1 MRLTEATVCSD
12 SILSDVL
19 EELNNINQYF
29 RVLFY
34 VIVYN
39 QAKWMTPLWKI
50 QKIFQKF
57 FLFWGWVEKSP
68 PWKLKAFWGRYF
80 GGPENFRHFGQG
92 TAPTHKPQS

>member
-34 VIVYN
+34 VILYN
-39 QAKWMTPLWKI
+39 RAKWMTPLWKI
-50 QKIFQKF
+50 QKFSRKF
-57 FLFWGWVEKSP
+57 FLFWGWVEKRP
-68 PWKLKAFWGRYF
+68 PPLLGILGFL
-80 GGPENFRHFGQG
+80 RHFGQQ
-92 TAPTHKPQS
+92 TAPTYKPQS

>member
-34 VIVYN
+34 VIRYN
-39 QAKWMTPLWKI
+39 RVKWMAPLWKI
-50 QKIFQKF
+50 QKIFQKI
-57 FLFWGWVEKSP
+57 FLFWGWVKKKAP
-68 PWKLKAFWGRYF
+68 PLG
-80 GGPENFRHFGQG
+80 NFRI
-92 TAPTHKPQS
+92 P

>member
-1 MRLTEATVCSD
+1 MSLTEATVCSD

-39 QAKWMTPLWKI
+39 
-50 QKIFQKF
+50 
-57 FLFWGWVEKSP
+57 
-68 PWKLKAFWGRYF
+68 
-80 GGPENFRHFGQG
+80 
-92 TAPTHKPQS
+92 